1 MCALER
7 ALCGALA
14 VLLVFFSGASTA
26 DYSQQAPLNDQQWN
40 TLRGQVNLL
49 DKVAYLPSLLPVIMR
64 HRDSLELS
72 DAQVSAFREWR
83 RIHYQEMVDLMNEI
97 IQRRITLSKASL
109 DHNVAD
115 DQLLAEQ
122 KTIFTLQ
129 EKLMRLRLSC
139 RELLTTTFSPSQWDN
154 FAFILEEYPKYAG
167 LLED

>member
-1 MCALER
+1 MYAIER
-7 ALCGALA
+7 APFGAIA

-26 DYSQQAPLNDQQWN
+26 DYSRQAPLNAQQWN
-40 TLRGQVNLL
+40 TLREQVNLL
-49 DKVAYLPSLLPVIMR
+49 DKVAYLPSLLPVIMSN
-64 HRDSLELS
+64 RDSLELS

-83 RIHYQEMVDLMNEI
+83 RVHYQEMVDLMNEI

-115 DQLLAEQ
+115 DQLLADQ
-122 KTIFTLQ
+122 KAIFALQ
-129 EKLMRLRLSC
+129 EKLLRLRLSC
-139 RELLTTTFSPSQWDN
+139 RKLLTTTFSPSQWEN